1 MWTILYPSSI
11 KNMSSLLNSFDEN
24 IQFTFESEN
33 KGTLPFLDV
42 LICRNGRELM
52 KTNNL
57 HLSLK
62 AKVHYHFQMYYYAE
76 TVEN

>member
-52 KTNNL
+52 KT
-57 HLSLK
+57 SQ
-62 AKVHYHFQMYYYAE
+62 YS
-76 TVEN
+76 

>member
-42 LICRNGRELM
+42 LICRNGRELTTTVNR
-52 KTNNL
+52 KNTNNDIYL
-57 HLSLK
+57 
-62 AKVHYHFQMYYYAE
+62 
-76 TVEN
+76 N

>member
-11 KNMSSLLNSFDEN
+11 KHMSSLLSSFDEN

-42 LICRNGRELM
+42 LLCRNGRELM
-52 KTNNL
+52 
-57 HLSLK
+57 SLK
-62 AKVHYHFQMYYYAE
+62 AKVHYHF
-76 TVEN
+76 